1 MSIIKSLIKFC
12 SLEKANGPNDK
23 VVMNVGEAD
32 LVIPN
37 H

>member
-12 SLEKANGPNDK
+12 SLEKANAPNDK

-32 LVIPN
+32 LIIPN